1 VGGVIR
7 HAMGVLRN
15 VGSPG
20 TLNTK
25 KGENGNEGGNKSR
38 SSSPVSYDVYKKVKA
53 NLSLCCN

>member
-1 VGGVIR
+1 
-7 HAMGVLRN
+7 MGVLRN